1 MSLKIQNSRLLL
13 KRSTISGAT
22 PTVFTGSTDYTDGT
36 WGVNDIYGGE
46 LFLNMQDKKLWF
58 GYDTSGG
65 TGVEL
70 IYPQGSTS
78 GSCLTDLY
86 VSNLYGCSPIN
97 LWDNITVQTGVTI
110 NSADGLCNINM
121 DFTGIGEISL
131 NYNDG
136 NTNSILTC
144 GNGITTYVEDIGSG
158 DYCWLQQGIQGIDI
172 TFTTSTSLILDGR
185 PGDSTDSFQLVAEG
199 VIKMTGG
206 INAANP
212 AYLFIQ
218 DGNINLDSIDI
229 SMPNIPSYDDDAD
242 AATGGLSPGSIYQT
256 TGGGASPLDVPG
268 ILMIKQP

>member
-136 NTNSILTC
+136 TTNSILTC
-144 GNGITTYVEDIGSG
+144 SNAITTYVEDIGSG

-206 INAANP
+206 INAPNP
-212 AYLFIQ
+212 SYLFIQ
-218 DGNINLDSIDI
+218 DGNINLDSINI

-242 AATGGLSPGSIYQT
+242 AAASGLTSGSIYQT

>member
-65 TGVEL
+65 TGVEQ
-70 IYPQGSTS
+70 IYPFNGGS
-78 GSCLTDLY
+78 GNCITDLY
-86 VSNLYGCSPIN
+86 LTNMYGCSPIN
-97 LWDNITVQTGVTI
+97 IWDNLTIQTGVTI
-110 NSADGLCNINM
+110 NSADNLCNINM
-121 DFTGIGEISL
+121 DFVGVGEISL
-131 NYNDG
+131 NYDD
-136 NTNSILTC
+136 TTTLATLVCS
-144 GNGITTYVEDIGSG
+144 NGITTYVEDIASG
-158 DYCWLQQGIQGIDI
+158 DFAFVSQSNNAIST
-172 TFTTSTSLILDGR
+172 TFNSSTSLIFDGR
-185 PGDSTDSFQLVAEG
+185 TGSTTDSFQLVAEG

-212 AYLFIQ
+212 SYLFIQ

-229 SMPNIPSYDDDAD
+229 SLPNIPSYDDDAD

>member
-58 GYDTSGG
+58 GYDISGG

-158 DYCWLQQGIQGIDI
+158 DYCWLQQGTQGIDI
-172 TFTTSTSLILDGR
+172 TFPTSTSLILDGR

-206 INAANP
+206 INAPNP
-212 AYLFIQ
+212 SYLFIQ
-218 DGNINLDSIDI
+218 DGNINLDSINI

-242 AATGGLSPGSIYQT
+242 AAASGLTSGSIYQT